1 MNKPTL
7 PQPLAG
13 MFFDLDGTLVDS
25 APDLH
30 DALVAL
36 CAERGRE
43 PPPYEVSR
51 AVTSRGARAIVASGF
66 GDLGQDAVDALLPRF
81 IELYVDTRT
90 ARTRPF
96 PGMEELLRKLES
108 RGIKWGVVTNKAG
121 FMTAPL
127 MEQLGYAA
135 RAASVVSG
143 DTLPERKPHPAPL
156 LLACGQAL
164 VDPLKCVF
172 VGDDPRDVQAGR
184 AAGLYTVVA
193 GWGYLDPD
201 DARTWGAE
209 AYADTAAQIA
219 DWLG

>member
-1 MNKPTL
+1 MSERIL
-7 PQPLAG
+7 PQPLAA

-51 AVTSRGARAIVASGF
+51 AVTSRGARAIVSSGF
-66 GDLGQDAVDALLPRF
+66 GDLGRDAVDALLPRF

-90 ARTRPF
+90 ARTHPF
-96 PGMEELLRKLES
+96 PGIEELLRKLES

-135 RAASVVSG
+135 RAAAVVSG

-156 LLACGQAL
+156 RLACWRAL
-164 VDPLKCVF
+164 VDAKQCVF
-172 VGDDPRDVQAGR
+172 VGDDPRDVEAGR
-184 AAGLYTVVA
+184 AAGMYTVVA
-193 GWGYLDPD
+193 GWGYLDPEQ
-201 DARTWGAE
+201 ARTWGAD